1 MHTHKDTHIHA
12 HKIQTCKHS
21 LTHARAVMYII
32 PETYSM
38 YRACMTLER
47 LRLSPWNPTTHIST
61 SPLWCLW
68 LPTHTHILQ
77 HWHPL
82 PILALCVSWSH
93 THSSSITLNILQ
105 YSKAEI
111 PWHNIVQLSV
121 KCCVGLYSKLHY
133 CHYATHTQGNK
144 SNLVMISWNLTHTN
158 SHMGRQSTYTLP
170 PPTCSPTRNRNT
182 SFRLNS
188 ILEASWRVEVSWG
201 YWRVSV

>member
-1 MHTHKDTHIHA
+1 MTLPLSPISAPLSNFSAWQQPFWERISWGHHTDLLNFELECTHTKTHIHA

-47 LRLSPWNPTTHIST
+47 LRLSSWNPTTHIST

-82 PILALCVSWSH
+82 PILALSVSWSH

-111 PWHNIVQLSV
+111 PWYNIVQLSV

-133 CHYATHTQGNK
+133 CHCATHTRK
-144 SNLVMISWNLTHTN
+144 A
-158 SHMGRQSTYTLP
+158 
-170 PPTCSPTRNRNT
+170 T
-182 SFRLNS
+182 SL
-188 ILEASWRVEVSWG
+188 IW
-201 YWRVSV
+201 